1 MKALHLILALLVVA
15 LALPTSAMAAK
26 RRPPGAT
33 PDPNESAELKI
44 VEADA
49 VSVTVTVGK
58 SGDQHFT
65 YKVTDSTKVTLNGAP
80 AFARDLKPGMVAK
93 FTLTPDHGTAIAIEA
108 KDPPVN
114 PARHR
119 VG

>member
-15 LALPTSAMAAK
+15 LALPTSAMAK
-26 RRPPGAT
+26 RKPPGPT
-33 PDPNESAELKI
+33 PDANESADLKI

-49 VSVTVTVGK
+49 VSITVTVGK

-93 FTLTPDHGTAIAIEA
+93 FTLTPDHATAIAIEA

>member
-1 MKALHLILALLVVA
+1 MKALHLILALLVLA
-15 LALPTSAMAAK
+15 LALPTSVLAK
-26 RRPPGAT
+26 KRQPGPT
-33 PDPNESAELKI
+33 PDAGASGELKI
-44 VEADA
+44 VEASA

-58 SGDQHFT
+58 SGDEHFT

-80 AFARDLKPGMVAK
+80 AFARDLKAGMVAR
-93 FTLTPDHGTAIAIEA
+93 FTLTPDHATAITIEA
-108 KDPPVN
+108 KDPPAN

>member
-1 MKALHLILALLVVA
+1 MKTLHLILALLA
-15 LALPTSAMAAK
+15 LALVLPSSALAK
-26 RRPPGAT
+26 KKQPAGPA
-33 PDPNESAELKI
+33 PDTEDLRI
-44 VEADA
+44 VEVNA

-65 YKVTDSTKVTLNGAP
+65 YKITDGTKITLNGAP
-80 AFARDLKPGMVAK
+80 AFARDLKAGMVAK
-93 FTLTPDHGTAIAIEA
+93 FTLTPDHATATVIEA

-114 PARHR
+114 PGRHR

>member
-1 MKALHLILALLVVA
+1 MKALHLILAMLVIA
-15 LALPTSAMAAK
+15 LALPTSVQAR
-26 RRPPGAT
+26 RRPPGPT
-33 PDPNESAELKI
+33 PDSGEPSELKI

-93 FTLTPDHGTAIAIEA
+93 FTLTPDHATAITIEA
-108 KDPPVN
+108 KDPPAN

>member
-1 MKALHLILALLVVA
+1 MKALHLILALLVIA
-15 LALPTSAMAAK
+15 LALPTSALAK
-26 RRPPGAT
+26 RRPPGPT
-33 PDPNESAELKI
+33 PDAGASGDLKI

-58 SGDQHFT
+58 SGDEHFT
-65 YKVTDSTKVTLNGAP
+65 YKITDNTKVTLNGAP

-93 FTLTPDHGTAIAIEA
+93 FTLTPDHATAIAIEA